1 MTSPNNSVDCDLDR
15 GLKAD
20 RAFSIDRIG
29 AMVLRYVYLIKSSWP
44 RVVSMFY
51 WPTLQILIWGFIQAY
66 LIENSNFFAQA
77 AGVLI
82 GAVLLWDVMFRGQ
95 LGFSLS
101 FFEEIWSRNLG
112 HLLVS
117 PLRMSEFILALMIM
131 SSLRTIIAVI
141 PAAIIAYLIFD
152 FSILSLGFVLAG
164 FLISLLMFGWA
175 VGLIVAGLALRYGQS
190 AEELAWALLFLLAPI
205 AAIYYPVSILP
216 DWLEPV
222 AFAFPL
228 AHVFEGLRAV
238 IIEGRVELGHLA
250 ISFGLNAIYITIGV
264 SVFLFFFEQA
274 RERGMLLQ
282 LGE

>member
-1 MTSPNNSVDCDLDR
+1 MSEMHRNPGS
-15 GLKAD
+15 
-20 RAFSIDRIG
+20 FSFNRIG
-29 AMVLRYVYLIKSSWP
+29 AMILRYVFLIRSSWP
-44 RVVSMFY
+44 RLVSMFY
-51 WPTLQILIWGFIQAY
+51 WPTLQVLIWGFIQMY
-66 LIENSNFFAQA
+66 LIQNSSFFANA
-77 AGVLI
+77 VGVLI

-117 PLRMSEFILALMIM
+117 PLRISEFLLSLMVM
-131 SSLRTIIAVI
+131 STIRTLIAVI
-141 PAAIIAYLIFD
+141 PAAILAYVLFD
-152 FSILSLGFVLAG
+152 FSVLSLGVALGA
-164 FLISLLMFGWA
+164 FLFSLLMFGWA
-175 VGLIVAGLALRYGQS
+175 VGMIVSGLALRYGQS

-205 AAIYYPVSILP
+205 AAVYYPVAILP

-238 IIEGRVELGHLA
+238 IIEGQVAVGHL
-250 ISFGLNAIYITIGV
+250 IWSFALNGVYLGIGV
-264 SVFLFFFEQA
+264 LVFLYFFDQA
-274 RERGMLLQ
+274 RERGMILQ

>member
-1 MTSPNNSVDCDLDR
+1 MTPEEAGVREDR
-15 GLKAD
+15 N
-20 RAFSIDRIG
+20 FSFNRIG
-29 AMVLRYVYLIKSSWP
+29 AMVLRYLYLIRGSWP
-44 RVVSMFY
+44 RLVSLFY
-51 WPTLQILIWGFIQAY
+51 WPTLQILIWGFIQMY
-66 LIENSNFFAQA
+66 LIEHSTFFAQA

-117 PLRMSEFILALMIM
+117 PLRLSEFILALMFM
-131 SSLRTIIAVI
+131 SSLRTLVAVI
-141 PAAIIAYLIFD
+141 PAAIIAYLIFQ
-152 FSILSLGFVLAG
+152 FSILSLGLVLAA

-216 DWLEPV
+216 DWLEPI
-222 AFAFPL
+222 AYAFPL

-238 IIEGRVELGHLA
+238 LIDGRIELGHLA
-250 ISFGLNAIYITIGV
+250 ISFALNAVYIAIGV
-264 SVFLFFFEQA
+264 SVFFFFFEQS